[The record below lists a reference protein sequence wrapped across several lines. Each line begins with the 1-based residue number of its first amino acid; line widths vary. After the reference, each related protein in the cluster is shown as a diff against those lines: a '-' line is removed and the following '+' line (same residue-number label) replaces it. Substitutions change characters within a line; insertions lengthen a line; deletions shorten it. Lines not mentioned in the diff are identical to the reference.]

1 MLLGLAAVA
10 LPVLAHLLSRRRYDV
25 VQWGA
30 MQFLD
35 VGRKTRRRIR
45 LEQVLLLMLRMGMIA
60 ILALGFARPWLSGGF
75 LANHTSKQN
84 RDVVI
89 VIDGSSSMGWQG
101 KAQTPHST
109 AVQWAEQFL
118 DTLRAGDSIALLESR
133 DVVRPVVE
141 PLTTDQKR
149 IRTALEELPPPR
161 GSSDLAEAA
170 ADALR
175 LLAGGSHLARDVV
188 ILTDGQARGWAADD
202 TIRWELFDD
211 LRQQISSPPR
221 VWVVEV
227 GDHGPNETNFSV
239 DRLQLSREMVAP
251 RFPVRVRTK
260 IHRSGG
266 EGSLSRK
273 VYLEID
279 GQRLADSTVQ
289 TPPLAAGSEFSV
301 EFEHRFPSPGSHVLS
316 VVLDEDD
323 LPADNRADAAVEVAA
338 ALPVLLVDG
347 DPQLDPTRTETFFA
361 RAALSASEIDTPLVQ
376 ASTIRAEELT
386 AERIRN
392 MRVIVL
398 ANVRRLTP
406 LQLSLLETHVA
417 DGGGLL
423 VAAGDKV
430 DANFYNES
438 LYRVGRG
445 LLPAQLVEIKSEPA
459 DNPLAI
465 HVDSL
470 SLELPEYAALRTDKG
485 GTLALARFS
494 KWWRVAPALKP
505 AVFAG
510 PAGVDEIEG
519 LELSAALVEAK
530 LSTGDPFLVSRTCG
544 RGRVLLM
551 SAPLDSDWSTLP
563 AKQDYVPFLHE
574 LMFSLARGSTAR
586 RNVQIGEPL
595 LTPTSPDFDWKRMRF
610 YTPDGKEERVDRAGD
625 DAHPLARLNDTAI
638 PGIYTLAPQGLA
650 PGQRRTEGEQFVVDY
665 DRGESD
671 LAPLDAAQQAAL
683 ISKGRMQFVKTLDE
697 LERDMYAD
705 DARAEFWYLMLLLIL
720 GLLTFE
726 LVMTRWLVRGSH
738 AGGVIDEA

>member
-10 LPVLAHLLSRRRYDV
+10 LPILAHLLSRRRYDV
-25 VQWGA
+25 VHWGA

-45 LEQVLLLMLRMGMIA
+45 LEQLLLLLLRIGMIGL
-60 ILALGFARPWLSGGF
+60 LALGFARPWLSGGF
-75 LANHTSKQN
+75 LANYSSKQN

-101 KAQTPHST
+101 KALTPHAT
-109 AVQWAEQFL
+109 AVQWTQHFL
-118 DTLRAGDSIALLESR
+118 ETLRAGDAIALLDAR
-133 DVVRPVVE
+133 DIVRPVVE

-149 IRTALEELPPPR
+149 IRKALDELPEPR
-161 GSSDLAEAA
+161 GSADLAEAA

-188 ILTDGQARGWAADD
+188 IITDGQARGWAANDA
-202 TIRWELFDD
+202 IRWELFDD
-211 LRQQISSPPR
+211 LRQQIASNPR
-221 VWVVEV
+221 VWVVDV

-239 DRLQLSREMVAP
+239 DRLQVSREMVAP

-266 EGSLSRK
+266 EGSLTRK

-279 GQRLADSTVQ
+279 GQRLADATVQ

-316 VVLDEDD
+316 VVLDDDD
-323 LPADNRADAAVEVAA
+323 LPADNRADAAVEVAS

-361 RAALSASEIDTPLVQ
+361 RAALGASEIDTPLVQ
-376 ASTIRAEELT
+376 ASVIRAEELT
-386 AERIRN
+386 AERIRKI
-392 MRVIVL
+392 RVIVL

-406 LQLSLLETHVA
+406 LQLNLLETHVA

-423 VAAGDKV
+423 IAAGDKV
-430 DANFYNES
+430 DSNFYNES

-445 LLPAQLVEIKSEPA
+445 LLPAQLVEIKS
-459 DNPLAI
+459 DSGDSPLVI
-465 HVDSL
+465 HVDSQ
-470 SLELPEYAALRTDKG
+470 SLELPEYAALRTDRG

-494 KWWRVAPALKP
+494 KWWRVAPAPKP

-510 PAGVDEIEG
+510 PAGVDAIEG
-519 LELSAALVEAK
+519 LEVSAANIEAK

-574 LMFSLARGSTAR
+574 LVFSLARGSTAR
-586 RNVQIGEPL
+586 RNVQMGEPL
-595 LTPTSPDFDWKRMRF
+595 LFPVADGFDWKGMRF
-610 YTPDGKEERVDRAGD
+610 YTPAGTEVRVDRGGD
-625 DAHPLARLNDTAI
+625 DVHPLARLNDTAL
-638 PGIYTLAPQGLA
+638 PGVYTLAPQGWT
-650 PGQRRTEGEQFVVDY
+650 PGRRRAEGEQFVVDY

-671 LAPLDAAQQAAL
+671 LTPLDAIQQAAL
-683 ISKGRMQFVKTLDE
+683 TANGRMQFVKTLDE
-697 LERDMYAD
+697 LKRDMYAD
-705 DARAEFWYLMLLLIL
+705 DSRSEFWYLMLLLIL
-720 GLLTFE
+720 GLLTVE

-738 AGGVIDEA
+738 AGETSGV